1 VRDWLR
7 RRLTYSNVMATVA
20 VFIALGGSSYAVTRI
35 SGNQLKDNSV
45 AGKKLK
51 RNTLGGTKIRE
62 SRLGRV
68 PRARLADRLDGLSA
82 GQLQQRCPAGTVYS
96 SGACVERTARSP
108 ATYSIA
114 VNTCQTDAFI
124 GFGEFSGRLPTWIE
138 LYRTM
143 NRGGQPGEPALT
155 PPGELTADIAD
166 VRPDGIVMAIVMTTP
181 TGRSELVPDS
191 AMAGGARPYRC
202 AMDPANNQVT
212 DPPG

>member
-1 VRDWLR
+1 MANWFR

-20 VFIALGGSSYAVTRI
+20 VFVALGGSSYAVTRI
-35 SGNQLKDNSV
+35 SGSQLKDNSV
-45 AGKKLK
+45 AGEKLK
-51 RNTLGGTKIRE
+51 HNTLGGTRIKE

-68 PRARLADRLDGLSA
+68 PRARLADRLGGLSA
-82 GQLQQRCPAGTVYS
+82 GELQQRCPAGAVYS
-96 SGACVERTARSP
+96 SGACVERTARGP

-114 VNTCQTDAFI
+114 ANTCQTDAFK

-143 NRGGQPGEPALT
+143 NRGGEPALT

-166 VRPDGIVMAIVMTTP
+166 VRPDGTVMAVVLTSP
-181 TGRSELVPDS
+181 TGRSALVPDS
-191 AMAGGARPYRC
+191 GMDAGARPYRC

-212 DPPG
+212 DPQE